1 MNRTIAAV
9 RRGSN
14 PRCAS
19 IPEISLSSVNRV
31 RNPSRPLPV
40 QAKRALIGQLL
51 ISAQMRRLR
60 GSTNITGADG
70 SPCGVIEEMMV
81 VLQPCY
87 LIEDAG
93 ATSLNAVLK

>member
-1 MNRTIAAV
+1 MYAT
-9 RRGSN
+9 
-14 PRCAS
+14 PT
-19 IPEISLSSVNRV
+19 
-31 RNPSRPLPV
+31 RPLPV

-81 VLQPCY
+81 S
-87 LIEDAG
+87 IA
-93 ATSLNAVLK
+93 AVLFDRGRRGSELERST

>member
-60 GSTNITGADG
+60 GSTNIAGADG

-81 VLQPCY
+81 C
-87 LIEDAG
+87 IA
-93 ATSLNAVLK
+93 AVLFDRGRRGNELERST